1 MKLFLTSVAANVL
14 GKIVPYLPKSPRELS
29 VVFIPTAA
37 NPYKSKEWMEDD
49 RKKLAELGFNI
60 SDFDLN
66 GKKENE
72 VRQVLSRANIVFVS
86 GGNTFY
92 LLEKVR
98 QSGFEK
104 VVKDLINKGLIY
116 IGSSAGSVIL
126 GPNIEPM
133 KYLDDSSEAPSLLD
147 YSGMGLVD
155 FIALPHF
162 DNKQYDQNYKELMSE
177 YKDKYKLK
185 PLADDQVIIV
195 DGSRLENIE

>member
-14 GKIVPYLPKSPRELS
+14 DKLVPLLSKSPKELS
-29 VVFIPTAA
+29 VLFIPTGAD
-37 NPYKSKEWMEDD
+37 PYKSREWMDDD
-49 RKKLAELGFNI
+49 RNKLVELRFNV

-66 GKKENE
+66 GKKEDE
-72 VRQVLSRANIVFVS
+72 VRQVLLKTNIAFVA

-98 QSGFEK
+98 QSRFDK
-104 VVKDLINKGLIY
+104 VVKDLIKKDLIY

-133 KYLDDSSEAPSLLD
+133 KYLDDPSKAPSLSD

-155 FIALPHF
+155 FVLLPHF
-162 DNKQYDQNYKELMSE
+162 DNKKYDDAYKKLMKE
-177 YKDKYKLK
+177 YKNIYKLQ
-185 PLADDQVIIV
+185 PLADNQAIIV
-195 DGSRLENIE
+195 NGNEIKIVR